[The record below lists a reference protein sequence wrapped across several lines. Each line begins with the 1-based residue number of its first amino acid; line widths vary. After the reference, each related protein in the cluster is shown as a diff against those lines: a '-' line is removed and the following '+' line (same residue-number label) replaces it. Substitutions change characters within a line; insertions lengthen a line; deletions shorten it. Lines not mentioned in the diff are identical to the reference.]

1 MSRCVCCHE
10 TLTLRSPV
18 DAAALDQQRR
28 ALFAE
33 LVRAD
38 PPVPEDVI
46 RICMLEAD
54 MRFMD
59 EHDA

>member
-1 MSRCVCCHE
+1 
-10 TLTLRSPV
+10 LRSPV
-18 DAAALDQQRR
+18 DAAALDQHRR

-46 RICMLEAD
+46 LIRMREAD
-54 MRFMD
+54 MPFMD